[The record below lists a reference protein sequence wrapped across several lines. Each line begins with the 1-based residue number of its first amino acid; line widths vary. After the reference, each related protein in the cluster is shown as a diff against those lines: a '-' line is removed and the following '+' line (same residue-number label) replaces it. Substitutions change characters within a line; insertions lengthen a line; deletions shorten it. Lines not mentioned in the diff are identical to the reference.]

1 MKGSNTGNWGQSCN
15 SDGSCNAPYQCVG
28 GLGGKSI
35 CCMGQQANQPES
47 GGTMCCPAASDPNA
61 CATALCGS
69 VQCEGVCYNGECCPS
84 AAPCT
89 GGWGQSCNSDGSC
102 NAPYQCVI
110 GLGGKSICCIDPHA
124 NQSLSGGK
132 MCCAAASDPTACAT
146 ALCGSV
152 QCQSTCY
159 GTNEICCDDCSRE
172 GCGGAPCS
180 SGDGCINGICC
191 ESSNIC
197 GSICCPSTQSC
208 SNGLCCNKGLINS
221 NGVCCKQGES
231 GSAGVCYSKC
241 GPRLWCPDGSP
252 CLACQ
257 NEGGGAYM
265 YQCGG
270 HCRS

>member
-1 MKGSNTGNWGQSCN
+1 MSTNPGDWGQPCTSKDTCNETDLYCMKGVNNKTFNP
-15 SDGSCNAPYQCVG
+15 D
-28 GLGGKSI
+28 SI
-35 CCMGQQANQPES
+35 CCSRQSFTYNSNGD
-47 GGTMCCPAASDPNA
+47 MCCTTEN
-61 CATALCGS
+61 
-69 VQCEGVCYNGECCPS
+69 NPS
-84 AAPCT
+84 ACVT
-89 GGWGQSCNSDGSC
+89 DFCDG
-102 NAPYQCVI
+102 
-110 GLGGKSICCIDPHA
+110 
-124 NQSLSGGK
+124 
-132 MCCAAASDPTACAT
+132 
-146 ALCGSV
+146 V

-197 GSICCPSTQSC
+197 GSTCCASTQSC
-208 SNGLCCNKGLINS
+208 SNGLCCNKGRINS

-231 GSAGVCYSKC
+231 GNAGVCYSKC